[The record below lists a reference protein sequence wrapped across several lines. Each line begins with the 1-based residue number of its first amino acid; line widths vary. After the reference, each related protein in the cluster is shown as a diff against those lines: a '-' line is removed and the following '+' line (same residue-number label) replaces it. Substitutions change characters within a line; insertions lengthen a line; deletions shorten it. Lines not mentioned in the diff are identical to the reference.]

1 MTLLGGSRSRLSSH
15 GPFVC
20 RSGASIRRRDLLA
33 TFVSPRAVDHGCI
46 SVRCRDLEL
55 SADDLRTWRGVVLG
69 RAVSTLRSV
78 ETQPLAWGFVL
89 VERRDPAVVSSGV
102 VLLLRVFVERTNCV
116 LVGFVH
122 ERESVLWYAAER
134 IRVIVFSIC
143 CVGFGVCRVHARTR
157 RCRRDVC
164 MCCCVGCAKLRA

>member
-1 MTLLGGSRSRLSSH
+1 MTLLGGNRSRLPSH

-20 RSGASIRRRDLLA
+20 RSGATIRRRDLLA
-33 TFVSPRAVDHGCI
+33 TSVSPRAVDHWCI

-89 VERRDPAVVSSGV
+89 VERRDPAVCCV
-102 VLLLRVFVERTNCV
+102 VLCCVGWLLLRFSTLRARLLCCATLVMQIICRLSMVYMYMCLCV
-116 LVGFVH
+116 KVRL
-122 ERESVLWYAAER
+122 R
-134 IRVIVFSIC
+134 
-143 CVGFGVCRVHARTR
+143 ARTTTFVS
-157 RCRRDVC
+157 CFAKE
-164 MCCCVGCAKLRA
+164 CV